1 MPTEK
6 PRVTFTVSQE
16 TLAEIDE
23 YRFSTKSKNQTQAIL
38 SLIEVGL
45 SVYAAMA
52 RESFSNLSENAQ
64 TVIDA
69 EIKKSTSGKDVEG
82 DDIKELKSIYNSLNE
97 TGKQQLMI
105 QARQIANFDE
115 YIAAPQQYKHA

>member
-45 SVYAAMA
+45 SVYAATA
-52 RESFSNLSENAQ
+52 KESFSNISENAQ
-64 TVIDA
+64 TVVDA

-115 YIAAPQQYKHA
+115 YIAAPRQFKHA